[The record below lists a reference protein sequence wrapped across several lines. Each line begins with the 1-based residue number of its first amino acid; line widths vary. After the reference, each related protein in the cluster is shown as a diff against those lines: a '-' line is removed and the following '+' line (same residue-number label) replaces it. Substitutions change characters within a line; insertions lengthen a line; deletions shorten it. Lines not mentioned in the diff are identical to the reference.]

1 MKLEVLVANEPALKT
16 LVETK
21 FDDAQFAW
29 DLSIAL
35 DEVEKA
41 IKKFHVDRDK
51 YIKENGVAD
60 EKNPERFNIKDPDA
74 FGKEMNKRLAVEV
87 KINFPTLSLQEA
99 IKSGIQLNV
108 RDISAFRK
116 LGILTK

>member
-21 FDDAQFAW
+21 FENAQFAW

-41 IKKFHVDRDK
+41 IKKFHEGRDK
-51 YIKENGVAD
+51 YIKDNGVAD
-60 EKNPERFNIKDPDA
+60 EKNPERFNIKDPES
-74 FGKEMNKRLAVEV
+74 FGAEMKKRLDVEV
-87 KINFPTLSLQEA
+87 QINFPTLSLQEA

-108 RDISAFRK
+108 RDITAFRK